1 MSDALA
7 SHAVAQ
13 EAAVLRCH
21 CLAHGRRKVSDLVE
35 VFPHAC
41 QVVLEVIS
49 AVCDHDEQARL
60 ASPQAP
66 RPPLMD
72 GRKRWLARQM
82 ADHLVEPNRALGKAM
97 VDRQKPWATW
107 TQFFSVP
114 GAPLDHNLAE
124 RALKLFLRQ
133 RNHSLFSQHEP
144 SASMASILTSLS
156 APCLYAGVKAVE
168 SLVALQEPRGE
179 VGAAPAAWLPGA
191 YASSRASPYTTR
203 RQSWAIWARA
213 GLPCHST
220 RRSSRADRG
229 TRASGRWGPQGQW
242 PCESLCKQNQEPWP
256 SERKSLSAVPVRL
269 RKT

>member
-156 APCLYAGVKAVE
+156 APACMRASRRWSPWWRCKSPGARWVRRRQRGCPGRMPAAGPRLTPPAASRGPSGRARGCHATAHEGVRARTGAPVRPDGG
-168 SLVALQEPRGE
+168 APRGS
-179 VGAAPAAWLPGA
+179 GPARVSANRTRSPG
-191 YASSRASPYTTR
+191 
-203 RQSWAIWARA
+203 RQ
-213 GLPCHST
+213 
-220 RRSSRADRG
+220 RG
-229 TRASGRWGPQGQW
+229 R
-242 PCESLCKQNQEPWP
+242 
-256 SERKSLSAVPVRL
+256 V
-269 RKT
+269 